1 MDELIKESSKQ
12 QPFVR
17 KKNSSSNLKEEPE
30 RERVKYPQTSKML
43 SSIPTSN
50 YASEISMGTYLS
62 PKARLNPTSPTL
74 GIKPNSPIY
83 KYAYGTKDGQQSPQ
97 PPQH

>member
-17 KKNSSSNLKEEPE
+17 KKNSSTNLKEEPE
-30 RERVKYPQTSKML
+30 RERVKYPQTTKILTSM
-43 SSIPTSN
+43 PTSS
-50 YASEISMGTYLS
+50 YSSEISMGTYLS
-62 PKARLNPTSPTL
+62 PKARLNPTSPTP

-83 KYAYGTKDGQQSPQ
+83 KYAYGTKDGQSPQ
-97 PPQH
+97 QPQH